1 MAATK
6 SSKSPKKSAAR
17 GSSTASRSRGGS
29 STRTKTKGRAAAP
42 APILDDG
49 ARHDLAGL
57 LVTALGLV
65 LFATLFTGEG
75 GLISQM
81 VHGIQVVMGGSYYA
95 LPFVLII
102 WGVTFFVPSNRIH
115 ESRIAVGLS
124 IALLFL
130 SGMLSVWAVDP
141 TDWSAASMANSGGAI
156 GHGIAWLL
164 AQLSPGKTIPMIILV
179 TGMLAGLVVAGAS
192 YSDAVRWFAE
202 RYYDWVDRRAGYAE
216 PVEAPVRA
224 PKTRRRSAD
233 SFEEAEAEQ
242 GSITVAVGDRER
254 PTVRAPKRGS
264 ATEAGAN
271 AESPSA
277 RAGEDGVPMGR
288 PKAMEGFILPPRDL
302 LHLSPS
308 VSAADSRESHRQHTQ
323 TAALITETLATFDVP
338 SRVVDWVV
346 GPTVTLFKIEIAKGT
361 RLNKV
366 TALADD
372 LALTLSAATIRIL
385 APIPGENLVGIE
397 VPNAQRT
404 SVTLGDVLPPAG
416 SGSPLLLGIGKD
428 VSGNSIAVDLG
439 KLPHLLIGGSTGS
452 GKSVAI
458 NAMLVSMI
466 MRATPA
472 EVRFILI
479 DPKRVELA
487 LYNDIPHLYV
497 PVVTEPGE
505 AAAALSW
512 AVGEMERR
520 LRTFQKAKVRDIG
533 AYNQL
538 IQSPNKPEW
547 ADQLPYLVIVIDEL
561 ADLMMV
567 AAKEVEGSI
576 VRIAQ
581 LARAA
586 GIHLIVATQRP
597 EANVVTGLIKAN
609 ITTRIAFRVATSID
623 SRVIIDQSGA
633 DKLTGYGDMLY
644 NTPEWPKPK
653 RVQGCFLATEEIS
666 AIVEALKS
674 QSGPDY
680 HPEVLTTAVA
690 GSTRSGGGAGHGDE
704 DPLFWDAA
712 EVVVA
717 ANMGS
722 TSTLQRRLSVG
733 FSRAG
738 RIMDMLC
745 ERGIVGPTNGTKP
758 REVLITLE
766 DLEEMRFGA
775 STDELGGDEWGS

>member
-1 MAATK
+1 MAA
-6 SSKSPKKSAAR
+6 SKPTNKKPATRSAAPR
-17 GSSTASRSRGGS
+17 SKRSAAQPAQSRR
-29 STRTKTKGRAAAP
+29 RAPEVAP
-42 APILDDG
+42 LLDDG

-57 LVTALGLV
+57 IVTATGLV
-65 LFATLFTGEG
+65 LFATLFTGEA
-75 GLISQM
+75 GLIGTA
-81 VHGIQVVMGGSYYA
+81 VRWLRVVIGGSYYA
-95 LPFVLII
+95 LPFVMLA

-115 ESRIAVGLS
+115 EFRIAVGLG
-124 IALLFL
+124 IALAFL
-130 SGMLSVWAVDP
+130 SGMLSLYGAEPTSWAV
-141 TDWSAASMANSGGAI
+141 ASLAESGGAV
-156 GHGIAWLL
+156 GHSLYWLL
-164 AQLSPGKTIPMIILV
+164 SQLSPGVVIPTIILI

-192 YSDAVRWFAE
+192 YSEAAEWFVE
-202 RYYDWVDRRAGYAE
+202 KYYDWREGRVPAE
-216 PVEAPVRA
+216 DPVSSVSRG
-224 PKTRRRSAD
+224 PKTRKRGSDSYAAD
-233 SFEEAEAEQ
+233 
-242 GSITVAVGDRER
+242 VAGPEDGESTIAISRGDR
-254 PTVRAPKRGS
+254 PTVKSGSKRGDKDAVAASGDDRPAHDVS
-264 ATEAGAN
+264 AL
-271 AESPSA
+271 
-277 RAGEDGVPMGR
+277 GR
-288 PKAMEGFILPPRDL
+288 PIAMEGFVLPPVSL
-302 LHLSPS
+302 LSVSPS
-308 VSAADSRESHRQHTQ
+308 VTAADSRENHRQYSEV
-323 TAALITETLATFDVP
+323 AAVITETLGTFDVP
-338 SRVVDWVV
+338 SKVVDWVI

-372 LALTLSAATIRIL
+372 LALALSAQTIRIL
-385 APIPGENLVGIE
+385 APIPGESLVGVE
-397 VPNAQRT
+397 VPNTKRS
-404 SVTLGDVLPPAG
+404 SVTLGDVLPTAG
-416 SGSPLLLGIGKD
+416 TGSPLLLGIGKD
-428 VSGNSIAVDLG
+428 VSGNSIAADLG

-458 NAMLVSMI
+458 NAMLISMI

-472 EVRFILI
+472 EVRLILI

-505 AAAALSW
+505 AAAALAW

-547 ADQLPYLVIVIDEL
+547 AEQLPYLVIVIDEL

-609 ITTRIAFRVATSID
+609 ITTRIAFRVATAID

-633 DKLTGYGDMLY
+633 DKLTGLGDMLY
-644 NTPEWPKPK
+644 STPEWPKPK
-653 RVQGCFLATEEIS
+653 RIQGCFVSTEEIS
-666 AIVEALKS
+666 SIVEALKVQS
-674 QSGPDY
+674 QPDY

-690 GSTRSGGGAGHGDE
+690 STSRTGGGGGGDE
-704 DPLFWDAA
+704 DPLLWDAA
-712 EVVVA
+712 EVVVSA
-717 ANMGS
+717 GMGS

-733 FSRAG
+733 FARAG
-738 RIMDMLC
+738 RIMDMLY
-745 ERGIVGPTNGTKP
+745 ERGIVGPSNGTKP
-758 REVLITLE
+758 REVLVNMN
-766 DLEEMRFGA
+766 DLDEMRFGA
-775 STDELGGDEWGS
+775 ATDDGDDDPWGS